1 MLKRTS
7 VMRTVFLV
15 FVGATWLL
23 AAVPATPHHSF
34 AAEFDINRPVKLTGT
49 ITRIEWT
56 NPHSW
61 LFIDTED
68 DDGNVQNWAIELI
81 STNGL
86 LRRGWTRD
94 KVRAGDIVNVEGFG
108 ARDGTN
114 TGNATT
120 VIMTNTG
127 ERLWDSAS
135 AQ

>member
-1 MLKRTS
+1 MAEVAMVVDENVNGTRVVK
-7 VMRTVFLV
+7 
-15 FVGATWLL
+15 
-23 AAVPATPHHSF
+23 SF
-34 AAEFDINRPVKLTGT
+34 AAEFDVNRPVKLTGT

-61 LFIDTED
+61 IFIDTED

-94 KVRAGDIVNVEGFG
+94 TVNAGDIVDVEGFG

-120 VIMTNTG
+120 VTMTNTG
-127 ERLWDSAS
+127 ERLWESSS

>member
-1 MLKRTS
+1 
-7 VMRTVFLV
+7 MRTVFLV

>member
-1 MLKRTS
+1 
-7 VMRTVFLV
+7 MRTVFLV

-23 AAVPATPHHSF
+23 AAVPAAPHHSF
-34 AAEFDINRPVKLTGT
+34 AAEFDVNRPVKLTGT

-94 KVRAGDIVNVEGFG
+94 TVNAGDIVDVEGFG

-120 VIMTNTG
+120 VTMTNTG
-127 ERLWDSAS
+127 ERLWESSS